1 MLLIN
6 SLVFIGFDSTGRP
19 LFEVATPPNL
29 LPNSRSSLPIDH
41 VDSNGVPLN
50 LPQPTPVDQRLLP
63 PFSSPSQALPSS
75 TPQTASSRD
84 SRQSIGT
91 DGALHPALPPQVQ
104 KLAPPASSPVK
115 TPQPP
120 AAIGILPNARI
131 RVEGFQPIDRRF
143 ATRKKRFIKENWT
156 SESVDHVQE
165 EQSDQNEFLPVVS
178 SPRRLSDVESFDQN
192 DSEVDDFASE
202 GSGGSQSV
210 SLIKSIV
217 FPSSTSL
224 HPESGYQEAATQIEQ
239 GISKSRLNSEIIF
252 RIEQEE
258 EERNS
263 ISDTIEGS
271 ALEEDVK
278 VTEGAEENVV
288 SSDSFFGWLFG
299 VPRNR
304 PAKEDSGDEDV
315 EIDMQENLEKDGNLI
330 VQEKNTSRPTVDQP
344 VVSTPASVSP
354 NSVPCK

>member
-1 MLLIN
+1 MLLVN
-6 SLVFIGFDSTGRP
+6 SLAFIGFDSTGRP
-19 LFEVATPPNL
+19 LFEVTTPPNL
-29 LPNSRSSLPIDH
+29 PPNSRSSLPIDH

-50 LPQPTPVDQRLLP
+50 LPQPIPVDQRLLP
-63 PFSSPSQALPSS
+63 PLFSLSS

-91 DGALHPALPPQVQ
+91 DGALRTAVPPQVQ

-115 TPQPP
+115 TPQTP
-120 AAIGILPNARI
+120 AIGILPNARI
-131 RVEGFQPIDRRF
+131 RVEGFQPLDRRF
-143 ATRKKRFIKENWT
+143 ATRKKRFIEDWT
-156 SESVDHVQE
+156 SESVDYVQE
-165 EQSDQNEFLPVVS
+165 EQSDNNEFLPVVS
-178 SPRRLSDVESFDQN
+178 SPRRLSDVESFDQS
-192 DSEVDDFASE
+192 DSEVDNDVSSE
-202 GSGGSQSV
+202 GSGGSPAV
-210 SLIKSIV
+210 SLTKSIVDRKSIV

-263 ISDTIEGS
+263 ISDKIEGS
-271 ALEEDVK
+271 ALEDVK

-288 SSDSFFGWLFG
+288 SDSIFGWLFG
-299 VPRNR
+299 VPRSR
-304 PAKEDSGDEDV
+304 PAKEDSVGEDV
-315 EIDMQENLEKDGNLI
+315 EIDMQKNLEKDEDFI
-330 VQEKNTSRPTVDQP
+330 VQEKNTSPPTVDQP